1 MTDIQLYKDIESLPE
16 DLKKQVL
23 DFVAF
28 LKQKAKTKSK
38 QTKPEK
44 PKERK
49 AGIAKGYF
57 TKMTDDFDEPL
68 EDFKEYM

>member
-28 LKQKAKTKSK
+28 LKQKAKPSSK
-38 QTKPEK
+38 LMDKRK
-44 PKERK
+44 LKERK
-49 AGIAKGYF
+49 AGSLKGKIY
-57 TKMTDDFDEPL
+57 MSEDFDAPL

>member
-28 LKQKAKTKSK
+28 LKQKAKTAAK
-38 QTKPEK
+38 QPKPEK
-44 PKERK
+44 RKERK

-57 TKMTDDFDEPL
+57 SKMADDFDEPL